1 MTEATARRPLLWG
14 FVLLA
19 AIAVSVYAVRDEDAG
34 HHADEH
40 AEAVEYLVSVGDVAA
55 VELLHAGRLFRFDRT
70 GDGQWFL
77 HPDAHSHAP
86 GADRADHAHAVAPES
101 SERIAKALG
110 LFARARIERPVG
122 AADDRARFGLT
133 FPDLVV
139 AVFAPGKPRAALTL
153 EVGDVAPDGLSR
165 YVLIVERGA
174 VVTIPN
180 YHIANLTGLLKG

>member
-1 MTEATARRPLLWG
+1 MIDAAALRPLLWG
-14 FVLLA
+14 AVLLA
-19 AIAVSVYAVRDEDAG
+19 GVAASVYAVRDGGDA

-40 AEAVEYLVSVGDVAA
+40 AEAVEYLVAVPDVAA
-55 VELLHAGRLFRFDRT
+55 VELLHAGRLARFDRT
-70 GDGQWFL
+70 GEGHWFL

-86 GADRADHAHAVAPES
+86 GDARADHAHAVAPES
-101 SERIAKALG
+101 SERIGKALG

-122 AADDRARFGLT
+122 TAEDRARFGLT

-165 YVLIVERGA
+165 YVLIVERGT